1 MNRTKKEASRSPRW
15 AAWRKVLGLVL
26 SGVLAFGGVSAA
38 QAATTAGD
46 GSEQS
51 VGMQAATTQAETA
64 ASSAEAGTT
73 GVSAS
78 EAAAGATATPTTTT
92 PTTTSADFTVTD
104 STGETVNLSKQAN
117 GNFLFVTT
125 AVDIAK
131 VTIASAKPVT
141 AASRGTVAADAKS
154 VTADFSTDETITVTT
169 SNADAASVS
178 DADASAADAAA
189 TAAATPASTTS
200 TTITVR
206 QSTLPSLYL
215 DLADGTTLSSIH
227 ANKGTKH
234 EGNRVVI
241 TDTANST
248 YDLDKTDVEVKG
260 RGNTSWQL
268 YDKKGYQIKFSK
280 KTSVLGMDKAKKW
293 VLLANSSDPSM
304 VKNKTSFDLSS
315 KLGASF
321 TPNSQFVDLWI
332 EGDYRGTYEV
342 TDKVEIGS
350 SRVDID
356 DATGVVSELDTE
368 FYRTETYSTDRWGRQ
383 FTLKDPDVED
393 SEAVKGNFDAFIAKL
408 DKFEEALD
416 SHAEWDTI
424 TGLADVNSIATYY
437 LINEFTAN
445 DESTA
450 TSQYWTWNGGS
461 DTLHMGPS
469 WDFDTSM
476 EAQST
481 SDDYYFYQDHVI
493 DSLEGSPQF
502 RQIVADQYAAHKADF
517 AQVPADAAAISKQIS
532 GSADMNYL
540 RWNSYNTTVGK
551 NQHIGANYEA
561 CAKTTIDWL
570 TARAQQFRPNAQLM
584 YRLYNPNSGEHFY
597 TASRGEKASVVA
609 AGWHDEG
616 SAWTAPLGSDAPV
629 YRLYNPNAGDH
640 HYTTSVAERDWLVGL
655 GWKYEGIGW
664 YSAGADATPVYRA
677 YNPNAKSGAHHFTTS
692 GGEIAAIVRVGWHSE
707 GIAWYGL

>member
-1 MNRTKKEASRSPRW
+1 MNAKKQTQAPVAHVTKRR
-15 AAWRKVLGLVL
+15 AAAVWRKGMGLLL
-26 SGVLAFGGVSAA
+26 SGVLAFGGASAA
-38 QAATTAGD
+38 QAAAAQTTAAQATAAQATAAWDGGD
-46 GSEQS
+46 GQTAA
-51 VGMQAATTQAETA
+51 QQATTDAA
-64 ASSAEAGTT
+64 AS
-73 GVSAS
+73 V
-78 EAAAGATATPTTTT
+78 
-92 PTTTSADFTVTD
+92 DFSVTD
-104 STGETVNLSKQAN
+104 STGETVNLSRQSN
-117 GNFLFVTT
+117 GNFLFVTA
-125 AVDIAK
+125 AVNLAK
-131 VTIASAKPVT
+131 VTIASARPIVQV
-141 AASRGTVAADAKS
+141 SRGAIAADGKS
-154 VTADFSTDETITVTT
+154 VTADFTTDQTITIATA
-169 SNADAASVS
+169 NADPAK
-178 DADASAADAAA
+178 SA
-189 TAAATPASTTS
+189 TH

-215 DLADGTTLSSIH
+215 DLADGTTLSGIH
-227 ANKGTKH
+227 SNKDTKH
-234 EGNRVVI
+234 GGNRVVI

-315 KLGASF
+315 KLDASY
-321 TPNSQFVDLWI
+321 TPDSQFVDLWI

-350 SRVDID
+350 TRVDID

-461 DTLHMGPS
+461 GTLHMGPS

-476 EAQST
+476 EAQS
-481 SDDYYFYQDHVI
+481 SPNDYYFYQDRVI
-493 DSLEGSPQF
+493 SALENYQQF
-502 RQIVADQYAAHKADF
+502 RQIVTSEYTAHKADF
-517 AQVPADAAAISKQIS
+517 DAAPTDAKKISEQIS
-532 GSADMNYL
+532 ESADMNYM

-616 SAWTAPLGSDAPV
+616 SAWTAPLGSDTPV

-692 GGEIAAIVRVGWHSE
+692 GGEISAIVRVGWRSE
-707 GIAWYGL
+707 GVGWYGL

>member
-1 MNRTKKEASRSPRW
+1 MISEKNQTSRPTHRT
-15 AAWRKVLGLVL
+15 AWHRALGLVL
-26 SGVLAFGGVSAA
+26 SSVLMFGGVSAA
-38 QAATTAGD
+38 QA
-46 GSEQS
+46 
-51 VGMQAATTQAETA
+51 VTA
-64 ASSAEAGTT
+64 ADNGS
-73 GVSAS
+73 VSMAS
-78 EAAAGATATPTTTT
+78 TQIENAAASTNAAAQTASVDGADPA
-92 PTTTSADFTVTD
+92 TTSADFTVTD
-104 STGETVNLSKQAN
+104 STGEIVNLSKQTN
-117 GNFLFVTT
+117 GNFLFLTT
-125 AVDIAK
+125 AVDITK
-131 VTIASAKPVT
+131 VTIASAKPIVKT
-141 AASRGTVAADAKS
+141 NRGTVAADAKS
-154 VTADFSTDETITVTT
+154 VTADFSKDETIIIATSDGGNTTVTNT
-169 SNADAASVS
+169 TNSGN
-178 DADASAADAAA
+178 
-189 TAAATPASTTS
+189 TPESTTS

-215 DLADGTTLSSIH
+215 DLADGTTLSGIH
-227 ANKGTKH
+227 SNKDTKRG
-234 EGNRVVI
+234 GNRVVI

-476 EAQST
+476 EAQS
-481 SDDYYFYQDHVI
+481 SPNDYYFYQDRVI
-493 DSLEGSPQF
+493 SALENYQQF
-502 RQIVADQYAAHKADF
+502 RQIVTSEYTAHKADF
-517 AQVPADAAAISKQIS
+517 DAAPTDAKKISEQIS
-532 GSADMNYL
+532 ESADMNYL

-692 GGEIAAIVRVGWHSE
+692 GGEISAIVRVGWRSE
-707 GIAWYGL
+707 GVGWYGL

>member
-26 SGVLAFGGVSAA
+26 GGVLAFGGVSAA

-51 VGMQAATTQAETA
+51 VGTQAATTQAGTA

-78 EAAAGATATPTTTT
+78 EAATGATTT

-131 VTIASAKPVT
+131 VTIASAKPIT
-141 AASRGTVAADAKS
+141 AASRGTVATDAKS
-154 VTADFSTDETITVTT
+154 VTADFSTDETITITT

-234 EGNRVVI
+234 EGNRVVL
-241 TDTANST
+241 TDTANSK

-450 TSQYWTWNGGS
+450 TSQYWTWDGGS

-476 EAQST
+476 EAQS
-481 SDDYYFYQDHVI
+481 SPNDYYFYQDRVI
-493 DSLEGSPQF
+493 SALENYQQF
-502 RQIVADQYAAHKADF
+502 RQIVTSEYTAHKADF
-517 AQVPADAAAISKQIS
+517 DAAPTDAKKISEQIS
-532 GSADMNYL
+532 ESADMNYM

-692 GGEIAAIVRVGWHSE
+692 GGEISVIVGLGWRSE

>member
-1 MNRTKKEASRSPRW
+1 MNAKKQTQAPVAHVTKRR
-15 AAWRKVLGLVL
+15 AAAVWRKGMGLLL
-26 SGVLAFGGVSAA
+26 SGVLAFGGASAA
-38 QAATTAGD
+38 QAAAAQITAAQATAAQATAAWDGGD
-46 GSEQS
+46 GQTATQ
-51 VGMQAATTQAETA
+51 QAPTDAA
-64 ASSAEAGTT
+64 AS
-73 GVSAS
+73 V
-78 EAAAGATATPTTTT
+78 
-92 PTTTSADFTVTD
+92 DFSVTD
-104 STGETVNLSKQAN
+104 STGETVNLSRQSN
-117 GNFLFVTT
+117 GNFLFVTA
-125 AVDIAK
+125 AVNLAK
-131 VTIASAKPVT
+131 VTIASARPIVQV
-141 AASRGTVAADAKS
+141 SRGAIAADGKS
-154 VTADFSTDETITVTT
+154 VTADFTTDQTITIATA
-169 SNADAASVS
+169 NADPAK
-178 DADASAADAAA
+178 SATHA
-189 TAAATPASTTS
+189 
-200 TTITVR
+200 TITVR

-215 DLADGTTLSSIH
+215 DLADGTTLSGIH
-227 ANKGTKH
+227 SNKDTKH
-234 EGNRVVI
+234 GGNRVVI
-241 TDTANST
+241 TDVANST

-350 SRVDID
+350 SRVNID
-356 DATGVVSELDTE
+356 DATGVISEMDNA
-368 FYRTETYSTDRWGRQ
+368 FYSSETYSTDRWGRH

-393 SEAVKGNFDAFIAKL
+393 SEAVRGNFDAFMAKV
-408 DKFEEALD
+408 DAFEKVLD
-416 SHAEWDTI
+416 SHADWTTI

-437 LINEFTAN
+437 LVNEFTAN
-445 DESTA
+445 DESTD
-450 TSQYWTWNGGS
+450 TSQYWSWNGGN

-476 EAQST
+476 EAQS
-481 SDDYYFYQDHVI
+481 SPNDYYFYQDRVI
-493 DSLEGSPQF
+493 SALENYPQF
-502 RQIVADQYAAHKADF
+502 RQIVTSEYTAHKADF
-517 AQVPADAAAISKQIS
+517 DAAPTDAKKISEQIS
-532 GSADMNYL
+532 ESADMNYL

-640 HYTTSVAERDWLVGL
+640 HYTTSVVERDWLVGL

-692 GGEIAAIVRVGWHSE
+692 GGEISAIVRVGWRSE
-707 GIAWYGL
+707 GVGWYGL